1 MSTNCAKILSR
12 LASQAALALRRYF
25 DSIPGVAASLR
36 LSFMVD
42 LSRETALPPEVQM
55 EMFILGY
62 CAELRSLRR
71 LQYLYKRDT
80 RNFWNEIFCP
90 DIPEETLHYYDTDY
104 VIHGEVQSHLDS
116 GELDLSVHLGR
127 M

>member
-1 MSTNCAKILSR
+1 MADFN
-12 LASQAALALRRYF
+12 
-25 DSIPGVAASLR
+25 
-36 LSFMVD
+36 
-42 LSRETALPPEVQM
+42 REKSLPPDIQK

-104 VIHGEVQSHLDS
+104 VIHGEVQTHLDKGDLELAFIRAS
-116 GELDLSVHLGR
+116 GPNIRYDFVRIVRYLMFFLSLYHGT
-127 M
+127 MPCP